1 MVGPEGVEG
10 EPHHGRVDVHV
21 VGDELHLCAVLQCR
35 NDGAGGTVGDAGH
48 GVVQV
53 GHVGGTGLKGLHGSV
68 VVGAGVGNGDAHLI
82 VAFLDEIQ
90 VARLFGGHVHQ
101 LDQAARALLQAAEH
115 PRVSTLHILRVLG
128 THLLGADEG
137 AFHVDAHQICALAV
151 FVGGGGVHH
160 MVQKL
165 FRVGHG
171 GRTDGQH
178 ALAGLKVGQRLDGLL
193 GAVAEV
199 LAHGPVEVDV
209 HQTRQG
215 IQALGVDHLF
225 ARFRGGKGH
234 DAPVADEQRT
244 ALKGVARRINQCIL
258 NDHAKHLVLLSGRLP
273 AGKPHPFDLSITR
286 SFSEEKRFV

>member
-1 MVGPEGVEG
+1 M
-10 EPHHGRVDVHV
+10 
-21 VGDELHLCAVLQCR
+21 A
-35 NDGAGGTVGDAGH
+35 
-48 GVVQV
+48 
-53 GHVGGTGLKGLHGSV
+53 
-68 VVGAGVGNGDAHLI
+68 
-82 VAFLDEIQ
+82 
-90 VARLFGGHVHQ
+90 
-101 LDQAARALLQAAEH
+101 
-115 PRVSTLHILRVLG
+115 
-128 THLLGADEG
+128 
-137 AFHVDAHQICALAV
+137 
-151 FVGGGGVHH
+151 
-160 MVQKL
+160 
-165 FRVGHG
+165 
-171 GRTDGQH
+171 DGQH
-178 ALAGLKVGQRLDGLL
+178 ALAGLKVGQRLNGLL

-286 SFSEEKRFV
+286 SFLEEKRFV